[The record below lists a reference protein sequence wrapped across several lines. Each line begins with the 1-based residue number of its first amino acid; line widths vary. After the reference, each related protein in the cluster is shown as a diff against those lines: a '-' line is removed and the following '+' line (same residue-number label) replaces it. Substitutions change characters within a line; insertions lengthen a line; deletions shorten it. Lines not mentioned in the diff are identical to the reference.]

1 MTICAGLDFRL
12 LGQDLILLPQKAIYW
27 KQEKALIA
35 ADVHL
40 GKVGHFRKAGIAV
53 PRDMEQTDLGELS
66 DLIFEYKPQKL
77 IFLGDLFHSDLN
89 ADWEWLRLWRQQH
102 KTLEI
107 ILIRGNHD
115 IIHDKHYL
123 ELNVSLH
130 DELRVGPFLML
141 HHPLSE
147 IALQAMEAYVFC
159 GHIHPGVNLSG
170 KARQSITIPCFAFG
184 EKQAVLPS
192 FGRFTGR
199 VAIRHQKVDR
209 IFGVLKDKVIAIG

>member
-1 MTICAGLDFRL
+1 MTLCAGLDYHL
-12 LGQDLILLPQKAIYW
+12 LEQDLILLPQKAIYW

-66 DLIFEYKPQKL
+66 DLIFGYKPQKL
-77 IFLGDLFHSDLN
+77 IFLGDLFHSDMN
-89 ADWEWLRLWRQQH
+89 ADWEWFRMWRQQH
-102 KTLEI
+102 KKLEM

-115 IIHDKHYL
+115 IIHDKYYL
-123 ELNVSLH
+123 ELNIALH
-130 DELRVGPFLML
+130 DELQTGPFLML
-141 HHPLSE
+141 HHPLDEGTLSK
-147 IALQAMEAYVFC
+147 IDAYIFC
-159 GHIHPGVNLSG
+159 GHIHPGVNLAG

-184 EKQAVLPS
+184 EKQAILPS

-199 VAIRHQKVDR
+199 VAIRHEKTDR
-209 IFGVLKDKVIAIG
+209 IFGVLKDKVIAVG